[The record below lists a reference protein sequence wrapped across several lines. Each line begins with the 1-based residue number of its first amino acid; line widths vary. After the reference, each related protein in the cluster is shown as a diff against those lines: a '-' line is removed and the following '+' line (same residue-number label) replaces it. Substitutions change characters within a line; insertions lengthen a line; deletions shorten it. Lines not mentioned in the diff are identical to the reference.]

1 MLCKSKKFVLFALV
15 DFFSSQFQSA
25 IHVDA
30 ATFHLN
36 QIAFLL
42 QRCHWKLQ
50 ALRSSS
56 LACIL
61 AKASMRDSV

>member
-1 MLCKSKKFVLFALV
+1 MLCKSKKFVFFALV
-15 DFFSSQFQSA
+15 DFSSQFQSA
-25 IHVDA
+25 IHIDA

-36 QIAFLL
+36 QIMFLL